1 MKQIILDTNAVRY
14 FYQIECCNGEGVRDK
29 VMKKYYFDKQKYV
42 QFLRTVSSISI
53 PATTKFE
60 LFFQAY
66 RKGEPDLLVK
76 YNELTQHYKEAY
88 GIDIYIINP
97 GVSELKYHQEQ
108 LAEDLKNGLIQ
119 TEKYISPRI
128 EHEVK
133 LMQGLFFT
141 LIGTISDVVY
151 KDLEI
156 EESVAGL
163 VSGLIWSQMY
173 SRLYDL
179 YNQYY
184 LDEELHMSIDD
195 VDKRIDEILLESIRN
210 AFILMNIQMNKEHA
224 FVGKEVKA
232 YVVEAL
238 ADVESP
244 EINALK
250 DYLEISSKKEKLAYI
265 EERKV
270 VDWNTMAANKDGTFG
285 KPVVNARI
293 LQLQMDYEFPEE
305 SLEAKMKRVM
315 LLMEEESELKKV
327 IKAQKIELEAA
338 TIETIKNLDEEDA
351 LRLLE
356 LKWIEPIVSGL
367 GTLPDDVIT
376 ALVSEVENLN
386 SKYVTTYS
394 DIEVKK
400 ESAAVLLFR

>member
-29 VMKKYYFDKQKYV
+29 VMKKYYFDKQKICPI
-42 QFLRTVSSISI
+42 FANDSSISI

-179 YNQYY
+179 YNKYY
-184 LDEELHMSIDD
+184 LDKELHMSIDD

-210 AFILMNIQMNKEHA
+210 AFILMNIQMNKEHPES
-224 FVGKEVKA
+224 VIE
-232 YVVEAL
+232 EARVL
-238 ADVESP
+238 Y
-244 EINALK
+244 NASSTSEYLRVLLQIGTK
-250 DYLEISSKKEKLAYI
+250 YTQDDYLISLDRALNELRLEKDFAETEIEYFRYLLHNVLNGAKKIIHKNDIADYTIITMLNEKVTLRVLEGNGKKEELKLVTFDKKMYEFSKK
-265 EERKV
+265 
-270 VDWNTMAANKDGTFG
+270 NN
-285 KPVVNARI
+285 
-293 LQLQMDYEFPEE
+293 
-305 SLEAKMKRVM
+305 VM
-315 LLMEEESELKKV
+315 Y
-327 IKAQKIELEAA
+327 
-338 TIETIKNLDEEDA
+338 DEEIYNKF
-351 LRLLE
+351 LTE
-356 LKWIEPIVSGL
+356 IK
-367 GTLPDDVIT
+367 
-376 ALVSEVENLN
+376 
-386 SKYVTTYS
+386 
-394 DIEVKK
+394 
-400 ESAAVLLFR
+400 

>member
-173 SRLYDL
+173 SL
-179 YNQYY
+179 
-184 LDEELHMSIDD
+184 
-195 VDKRIDEILLESIRN
+195 
-210 AFILMNIQMNKEHA
+210 
-224 FVGKEVKA
+224 
-232 YVVEAL
+232 
-238 ADVESP
+238 
-244 EINALK
+244 
-250 DYLEISSKKEKLAYI
+250 
-265 EERKV
+265 
-270 VDWNTMAANKDGTFG
+270 
-285 KPVVNARI
+285 
-293 LQLQMDYEFPEE
+293 
-305 SLEAKMKRVM
+305 SL
-315 LLMEEESELKKV
+315 
-327 IKAQKIELEAA
+327 IHI
-338 TIETIKNLDEEDA
+338 
-351 LRLLE
+351 
-356 LKWIEPIVSGL
+356 
-367 GTLPDDVIT
+367 
-376 ALVSEVENLN
+376 
-386 SKYVTTYS
+386 
-394 DIEVKK
+394 
-400 ESAAVLLFR
+400 

>member
-1 MKQIILDTNAVRY
+1 MSNFCERFHLSAFRQQRNLN
-14 FYQIECCNGEGVRDK
+14 F
-29 VMKKYYFDKQKYV
+29 
-42 QFLRTVSSISI
+42 
-53 PATTKFE
+53 
-60 LFFQAY
+60 FFQAY

-97 GVSELKYHQEQ
+97 GVPELKYHQEQ

-163 VSGLIWSQMY
+163 VFGLIWSQMY

-210 AFILMNIQMNKEHA
+210 AFILMNIQMNKEHPES
-224 FVGKEVKA
+224 VIE
-232 YVVEAL
+232 EARVL
-238 ADVESP
+238 S
-244 EINALK
+244 NASSTSEYLRVLLQIGTK
-250 DYLEISSKKEKLAYI
+250 YTQDDYLISLDRTLNELRLEKDFAETEIEYFRYLLHNVLNGAKKIIHKNDIADYTIITMLNEKVTLRVLEGNGKKEELKLVTFDKKMYEFSKK
-265 EERKV
+265 
-270 VDWNTMAANKDGTFG
+270 NN
-285 KPVVNARI
+285 
-293 LQLQMDYEFPEE
+293 
-305 SLEAKMKRVM
+305 VM
-315 LLMEEESELKKV
+315 Y
-327 IKAQKIELEAA
+327 
-338 TIETIKNLDEEDA
+338 DEEIYNKF
-351 LRLLE
+351 LTE
-356 LKWIEPIVSGL
+356 IK
-367 GTLPDDVIT
+367 
-376 ALVSEVENLN
+376 
-386 SKYVTTYS
+386 
-394 DIEVKK
+394 
-400 ESAAVLLFR
+400 